1 MFDILHCDWTLE
13 TRART
18 ENSHT
23 HIHMA
28 SRLVARVED
37 ILMGWTDS
45 FVADRIFFSEDTG
58 PYACISVFY

>member
-45 FVADRIFFSEDTG
+45 FVADRIFF
-58 PYACISVFY
+58 